1 VFLVLTKDSVRWH
14 TIDRSLGGNCS
25 RVQQVGPMLVNVNLV
40 LVSDVRFVERKGY
53 LTMVIEGAGV
63 GRYYFRRTE
72 GVRQWGQVIKDC
84 VSKKKEEFG
93 CLDVSDLSPDTWL
106 LDRLAP
112 HTDRSGHCQ
121 SGHNKHEDD
130 DSGFDSLQADLTKG
144 LKYGTIKEKKCLIQ
158 EDEMQEDRLDRTGR
172 RQFGRM

>member
-1 VFLVLTKDSVRWH
+1 MFLVLTKDSVRWH

-106 LDRLAP
+106 LDRVAP
-112 HTDRSGHCQ
+112 HTDRSGH
-121 SGHNKHEDD
+121 GNTTHD
-130 DSGFDSLQADLTKG
+130 DSGFDSVQADLTRG

-158 EDEMQEDRLDRTGR
+158 EDEIQEDRLDRTGR